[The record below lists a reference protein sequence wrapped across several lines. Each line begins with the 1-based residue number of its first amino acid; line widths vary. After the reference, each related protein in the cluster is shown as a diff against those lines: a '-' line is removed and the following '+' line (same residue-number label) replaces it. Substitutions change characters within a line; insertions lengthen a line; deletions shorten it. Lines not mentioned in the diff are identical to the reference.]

1 MINESDDAK
10 RLRAIIDTVID
21 GVIIINSK
29 GIIERL
35 NPAAAALFEYEATEL
50 IGRNIKLLMPDPYQ
64 SQHDQYIE
72 NYHKTRVPH
81 IIGVGREVQGM
92 KKSGDTF
99 PCRLAVSET
108 RLDNRTIFT
117 GIIHDLSDYKNAQ
130 AEIEKLNKE
139 LETRVIA
146 RTYELERV
154 VNQLLKTNKS
164 LKQQIAQRQK
174 VEAELKEREEELQIS
189 LEKEKEL
196 GELKSRFV
204 SMASHEFRTPLATV
218 LSSAALLSRYKE
230 SEQQEKRDRHIQ
242 RIKNSVNHLTA
253 ILNDFL
259 SLGRLEEGKL
269 QIQAEYMDPA
279 DICRSTIEE
288 LQGLLKEGQ
297 DIQFAVKGQT
307 CKTLLDKKV
316 LKNILFNLLSNA
328 IKYSDKAVA
337 LGLEFNEY
345 SFELRVKDFGM
356 GIPESDQKHL
366 FTRFFRASN
375 VTNIQGTGLGLNIVK
390 RYVELLDGSIDFQS
404 EVDHGTEFLI
414 TIPYENKLKAHEKN
428 PDH

>member
-1 MINESDDAK
+1 MHESEDSK

-21 GVIIINSK
+21 GVIIIDSK

-35 NPAAAALFEYEATEL
+35 NMVAAELFEYDPHEL
-50 IGRNIKLLMPDPYQ
+50 IGKNIKILMPEPYQ

-81 IIGVGREVQGM
+81 IIGVGREVQGR
-92 KKSGDTF
+92 KKSGETF
-99 PCRLAVSET
+99 PFRLAVSET
-108 RLDNRTIFT
+108 RLNNRTIFT
-117 GIIHDLSDYKNAQ
+117 GIIHDLTEFKDAQ
-130 AEIEKLNKE
+130 SEIEKLNKD

-146 RTYELERV
+146 RTYELENV

-164 LKQQIAQRQK
+164 LKQQIAERKK
-174 VEAELKEREEELQIS
+174 VEAKLKEREEELQVS

-218 LSSAALLSRYKE
+218 LSSAVLLSRYKE
-230 SEQQEKRDRHIQ
+230 TEQQDKRDRHIH

-269 QIQAEYMDPA
+269 QIQAQYIDPA
-279 DICRSTIEE
+279 DICSSTIEE
-288 LQGLLKEGQ
+288 LMGLLKEGQ
-297 DIQFAVKGQT
+297 DIQFEVKGQA

-328 IKYSDKAVA
+328 IKYSEQNVD
-337 LGLEFNEY
+337 LSIEFKGN
-345 SFELRVKDFGM
+345 SFEIRVKDYGM

-366 FTRFFRASN
+366 FSRFFRASN

-390 RYVELLDGSIDFQS
+390 RYVELLEGNIDFQS
-404 EVDHGTEFLI
+404 EVDHGTEFI
-414 TIPYENKLKAHEKN
+414 IDIPYENKLKAHEKN

>member
-1 MINESDDAK
+1 
-10 RLRAIIDTVID
+10 
-21 GVIIINSK
+21 
-29 GIIERL
+29 
-35 NPAAAALFEYEATEL
+35 
-50 IGRNIKLLMPDPYQ
+50 MPEPYH

-81 IIGVGREVQGM
+81 IIGVGREVQGK
-92 KKSGDTF
+92 KKSGETF

-108 RLDNRTIFT
+108 RLGNRTIFT
-117 GIIHDLSDYKNAQ
+117 GIIHDLSEFKKAQ

-164 LKQQIAQRQK
+164 LKQQIAERKK
-174 VEAELKEREEELQIS
+174 VEAKLVQREEELKVS

-230 SEQQEKRDRHIQ
+230 TEQQGKRDRHIN
-242 RIKNSVNHLTA
+242 RIKSSVEHLTA

-269 QIQAEYMDPA
+269 QIQPRYMDLIE
-279 DICRSTIEE
+279 ICKNTVDE
-288 LQGLLKEGQ
+288 LQGLFKEGQ
-297 DIQFAVKGQT
+297 RILFEFVGKPR
-307 CKTLLDKKV
+307 KV
-316 LKNILFNLLSNA
+316 LTDEKVIKNILFNLLSNA
-328 IKYSDKAVA
+328 VKYSEKNVD
-337 LGLEFNEY
+337 LELKFKKE
-345 SFELRVKDFGM
+345 SFEFRVRDYGM
-356 GIPESDQKHL
+356 GIPEKDQKHL

-390 RYVELLDGSIDFQS
+390 RYVELLEGSISFQS
-404 EVDHGTEFLI
+404 EVDHGTEFLLN
-414 TIPYENKLKAHEKN
+414 IPYTNKLLSHEED
-428 PDH
+428 PHY

>member
-1 MINESDDAK
+1 MKKQASMQESNDAK
-10 RLRAIIDTVID
+10 RLRSIIDTVID

-35 NPAAAALFEYEATEL
+35 NPAAAELFEYDPKEL
-50 IGRNIKLLMPDPYQ
+50 IGRNIKVLMPEPYQ

-81 IIGVGREVQGM
+81 IIGVGREVQGR
-92 KKSGDTF
+92 KKSGKTF

-117 GIIHDLSDYKNAQ
+117 GIIHDLSDVKKAQ
-130 AEIEKLNKE
+130 QEIEKLNKE

-146 RTYELERV
+146 RTYELEKV

-164 LKQQIAQRQK
+164 LKQQISERRR
-174 VEAELKEREEELQIS
+174 VEAKLKEREEELQIS

-218 LSSAALLSRYKE
+218 LSSAALLSRYTQGD
-230 SEQQEKRDRHIQ
+230 QQDKRDRHIK
-242 RIKNSVNHLTA
+242 RIKNSVEHLTA

-259 SLGRLEEGKL
+259 SIGRLEEGKL
-269 QIQAEYMDPA
+269 QIQAEEIDLEELCNHTM
-279 DICRSTIEE
+279 EE

-297 DIQFAVKGQT
+297 QIQFESKGPPR
-307 CKTLLDKKV
+307 KAFLDKKV
-316 LKNILFNLLSNA
+316 LKNVLFNLVSNA
-328 IKYSDKAVA
+328 IKYSEKPVK
-337 LGLEFNEY
+337 LNLEFKED
-345 SFELRVKDFGM
+345 SFQVEVVDDGM
-356 GIPESDQKHL
+356 GIPKNEQKHL
-366 FTRFFRASN
+366 FSRFFRASN

-390 RYVELLDGSIDFQS
+390 KYVDLLNGEIDFQS
-404 EVDHGTEFLI
+404 EVDHGTKFFI
-414 TIPYENKLKAHEKN
+414 RIPYGNNL
-428 PDH
+428 